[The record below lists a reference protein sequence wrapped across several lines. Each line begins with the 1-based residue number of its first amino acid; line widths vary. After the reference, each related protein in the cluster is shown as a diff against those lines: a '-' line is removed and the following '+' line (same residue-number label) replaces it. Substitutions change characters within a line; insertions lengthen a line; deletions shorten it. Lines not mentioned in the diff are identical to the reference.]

1 MARGRGAGLPAF
13 NAYMRRLLGRKPTQ
27 AEIAAAITLAE
38 SNPISGKQDQFD
50 ILGAVYNRA
59 GVDGG
64 IDLRAYDGIAYRKG
78 SGVGSGHFSKITA
91 KNLKPL
97 VEKYESW
104 EAGKGAPSHNKTHYF
119 HPSAMR
125 AIHARNPR
133 MVRSSKW
140 KTITTPAGEVT
151 SPMPSWLN
159 KDEIYFSGDN
169 KHVGLFTTPSEYAG
183 KVRTITSAEAQY
195 PAPPLPGQNRLTT
208 GEMYA
213 DTLRGVEAQ
222 KAADANPMN
231 IAPKMPDT
239 SVPLP
244 QMAPPPG
251 ASTSVPMPQ
260 FAPKKHDWGSVA
272 SAPDE
277 GAYGAVLAEATKP
290 VVDPNAA
297 TKGVPVSKDALA
309 EVLRS
314 KDLAQPGPPSRQYGD
329 KPKERGW
336 ANEDLSAPPAPPPN
350 VPLPVTSGPTPPA
363 LRPDQTSDWKTW
375 QHGQML
381 GALNTG
387 PKYYVPGPNAPKP
400 VTPFNMSL
408 SNLLGGF
415 KIF

>member
-13 NAYMRRLLGRKPTQ
+13 NAYMYRLLGRKPTN
-27 AEIAAAITLAE
+27 AELAAAITLTE
-38 SNPISGKQDQFD
+38 SNPISGKQDKFD

-97 VEKYESW
+97 VEKYENW
-104 EAGKGAPSHNKTHYF
+104 EAGKSAPSHNKTHYF

-125 AIHARNPR
+125 AIYNRNPR

-140 KTITTPAGEVT
+140 KTVTTPAGDVS

-159 KDEIYFSGDN
+159 TGDVYFSGEN
-169 KHVGLFTTPSEYAG
+169 KHVGLFTTPSEYVG
-183 KVRTITSAEAQY
+183 KVRTLSSAEAQY
-195 PAPPLPGQNRLTT
+195 PAPPLPGQKRMST

-213 DTLRGVEAQ
+213 EVL
-222 KAADANPMN
+222 KASDKNPMN
-231 IAPKMPDT
+231 IAPTTPDT
-239 SVPLP
+239 SVPIP
-244 QMAPPPG
+244 QMNPPG

-260 FAPKKHDWGSVA
+260 MAPPKKHMWGDVA
-272 SAPDE
+272 TAPDE
-277 GAYGAVLAEATKP
+277 GAYGAVLNESTKPLPPSP
-290 VVDPNAA
+290 VVDPNAGA
-297 TKGVPVSKDALA
+297 KGTTVPKEVLA

-314 KDLAQPGPPSRQYGD
+314 KDLPQPGPPERQHGPG
-329 KPKERGW
+329 PKERGW
-336 ANEDLSAPPAPPPN
+336 ANEDLSAPPAPPQGP
-350 VPLPVTSGPTPPA
+350 PLPVTAGPTPQR
-363 LRPDQTSDWKTW
+363 LRPDQTSNWAEW
-375 QHGQML
+375 QHGQMQ

-387 PKYYVPGPNAPKP
+387 PKYYVPDPNKPKP
-400 VTPFNMSL
+400 VTPFNMNL

>member
-1 MARGRGAGLPAF
+1 MARVRGAGLPAF
-13 NAYMRRLLGRKPTQ
+13 NAYMYRLLGRKPTQ
-27 AEIAAAITLAE
+27 AELAAAITLTE
-38 SNPISGKQDQFD
+38 SNPISGKQDKFD
-50 ILGAVYNRA
+50 ILGAIYNRA
-59 GVDGG
+59 GVDGS
-64 IDLRAYDGIAYRKG
+64 IDLRAYDGIAIPPG

-125 AIHARNPR
+125 AIHKRNPS

-159 KDEIYFSGDN
+159 KNEIYFSGDN
-169 KHVGLFTTPSEYAG
+169 KHVGLFTTPREYVG
-183 KVRTITSAEAQY
+183 KVPTITSAEAQY
-195 PAPPLPGQNRLTT
+195 PAPPLPGQKRLST

-213 DTLRGVEAQ
+213 EIL
-222 KAADANPMN
+222 KASDKNPMN
-231 IAPKMPDT
+231 VAPQMPDT
-239 SVPLP
+239 SAPMP
-244 QMAPPPG
+244 QMVPPG
-251 ASTSVPMPQ
+251 ASTSVPIPQ
-260 FAPKKHDWGSVA
+260 MAPKKHDWGSVA
-272 SAPDE
+272 TAPDE
-277 GAYGAVLAEATKP
+277 GAYGAVLAESTKP
-290 VVDPNAA
+290 VVDPNAGA
-297 TKGVPVSKDALA
+297 KGTTVPKEVLA
-309 EVLRS
+309 EVLKS
-314 KDLAQPGPPSRQYGD
+314 KNLPQPGPPERQYGPG
-329 KPKERGW
+329 PKERGW
-336 ANEDLSAPPAPPPN
+336 ANEDLSAPPAPPQN

-363 LRPDQTSDWKTW
+363 LRPDQTSNWSQW
-375 QHGQML
+375 QHGQMQ